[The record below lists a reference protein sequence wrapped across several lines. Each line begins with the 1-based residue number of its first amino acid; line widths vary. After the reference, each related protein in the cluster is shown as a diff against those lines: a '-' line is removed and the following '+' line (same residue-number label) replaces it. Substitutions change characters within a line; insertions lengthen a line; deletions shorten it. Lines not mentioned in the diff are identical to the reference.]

1 MLVHY
6 AGGLGNIRHIIQY
19 QYKVGDRPL
28 LMIRKSD
35 RFVYYLSLL
44 TTAPRGL
51 ELSFLVMNIEV
62 RS

>member
-6 AGGLGNIRHIIQY
+6 AGGLGSIRRIIQY
-19 QYKVGDRPL
+19 KYREGDRPL
-28 LMIRKSD
+28 SMIRKSD

-44 TTAPRGL
+44 RTASRGL
-51 ELSFLVMNIEV
+51 ELRLVMNVEV

>member
-6 AGGLGNIRHIIQY
+6 AGGLGNIHRIIQY
-19 QYKVGDRPL
+19 KYREGDRPL
-28 LMIRKSD
+28 VMTRKSD

-44 TTAPRGL
+44 TAAPRGL
-51 ELSFLVMNIEV
+51 ELRLVMNVEV